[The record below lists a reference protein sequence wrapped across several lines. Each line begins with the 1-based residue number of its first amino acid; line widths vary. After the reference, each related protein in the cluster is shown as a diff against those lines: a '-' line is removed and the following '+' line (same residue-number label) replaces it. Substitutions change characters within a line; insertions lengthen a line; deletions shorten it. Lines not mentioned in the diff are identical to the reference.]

1 MGRARRFGVCY
12 LAYRTHLNVGSADA
26 RAVLSP
32 SPPTRRPRASGLRG
46 SSRPGW
52 KSSNQNFQTVA
63 GCILTVALL
72 RVASTYLRAVPHD
85 LLQLLDR
92 TAVQD
97 PLTRERMPRGLV
109 PRQGRKSARGLG
121 APLQEP
127 PQ

>member
-1 MGRARRFGVCY
+1 MYHSEDFQS
-12 LAYRTHLNVGSADA
+12 SA
-26 RAVLSP
+26 L
-32 SPPTRRPRASGLRG
+32 PTELPGL
-46 SSRPGW
+46 
-52 KSSNQNFQTVA
+52 NQNFQTVA